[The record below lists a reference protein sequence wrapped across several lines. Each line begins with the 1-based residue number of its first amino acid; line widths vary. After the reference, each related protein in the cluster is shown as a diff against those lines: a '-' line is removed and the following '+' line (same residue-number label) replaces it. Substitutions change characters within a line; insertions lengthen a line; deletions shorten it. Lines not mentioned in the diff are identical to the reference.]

1 MPTPL
6 RPPSCPFDTV
16 PDILF
21 RASWPTAAYGLGG
34 ETEKA
39 KELAAQVT
47 SLVPTISVRD
57 LEEHF
62 LYYRDEDRHRLATGL
77 RAGGLPE

>member
-1 MPTPL
+1 M
-6 RPPSCPFDTV
+6 
-16 PDILF
+16 
-21 RASWPTAAYGLGG
+21 AAAAYGLGG

-39 KELAAQVT
+39 KELAAQVK

-62 LYYRDEDRHRLATGL
+62 LYCRDEDRHRLATGL
-77 RAGGLPE
+77 RVGGLPE